1 VLAVAMSVAVGA
13 LVWMIY
19 LYRPRV
25 RTFSNVVR
33 NLIINKER
41 LRRMEKNLH
50 EVKKALEQ
58 MRDDYHRGWFQGCL
72 VSIAIAVDGV
82 EGLLEEARSNK
93 ELEVFVKELEPS
105 LSILKDLADKEGDIR
120 KAVGTVLNKG
130 LKLAEKLS

>member
-1 VLAVAMSVAVGA
+1 MSVAVGA

>member
-1 VLAVAMSVAVGA
+1 
-13 LVWMIY
+13 
-19 LYRPRV
+19 
-25 RTFSNVVR
+25 
-33 NLIINKER
+33 
-41 LRRMEKNLH
+41 MEKNLH